1 MFLGVLDMSLRAP
14 IDWYKLL
21 GAMFKSQKVDL
32 TPITL
37 YRRALSLGT
46 GERNVTGNGY
56 IHQI

>member
-21 GAMFKSQKVDL
+21 GAIFKSKKVDL

-37 YRRALSLGT
+37 
-46 GERNVTGNGY
+46 
-56 IHQI
+56 